1 MNITFLSRKRRASEI
16 TKSFAKE
23 SPLNVMHSSDNGSND
38 PKHQTSM
45 TEDLFLDEYA
55 ETQYEDVE
63 SIISTLEYL
72 NLNHT
77 NFEK

>member
-16 TKSFAKE
+16 TKSIAKE
-23 SPLNVMHSSDNGSND
+23 SPMNLMHNSDNGSD
-38 PKHQTSM
+38 GQKHQISL

-63 SIISTLEYL
+63 SIISPLEYL